1 MPGGRIVTGQT
12 TRALVACLIVM
23 WALAP
28 AAHARM
34 TSGERAVMQRVNAL
48 RADYGAKPLR
58 ADGRLAKAADAH
70 SRDMLRR
77 DFFAHSSSN
86 GVSPHDRI
94 RRFRKAE
101 LVGETLA
108 YMPDG
113 GGTSARAVVRM
124 WRNSSGHLQT
134 LTHRRFRRI
143 GVSKMR
149 GRIDGRRVTVWTVD
163 LSSKR

>member
-1 MPGGRIVTGQT
+1 MLGQT
-12 TRALVACLIVM
+12 TRALVACLMVLCV
-23 WALAP
+23 AVP
-28 AAHARM
+28 AAHAKM
-34 TSGERAVMQRVNAL
+34 TSGERAVMKRINKL
-48 RADYGAKPLR
+48 RANFGVKPVR
-58 ADGRLAKAADAH
+58 ANGRLAAAADAH

-86 GVSPHDRI
+86 GTSPDTRI
-94 RRFRKAE
+94 RRYKRAKR
-101 LVGETLA
+101 VGETLA

-113 GGTSARAVVRM
+113 GRTSATAVVRM
-124 WRNSSGHLQT
+124 WRNSSGHLRT
-134 LTHRRFRRI
+134 LTYRRFRRI